1 MKKGFTFKNRHSSEF
16 GVVVK
21 TRSRRLLPGVKS
33 YFYSTPLMDGS
44 YDFTEANIMGRE
56 FYNDRTFELSLQITA
71 DCLDELEKKNA
82 HAAIWL
88 RGSGDLIFDSAASVK
103 WRGRFIS
110 DLAFAPERRGKS
122 AVISAVFQSE
132 PIGMATFTT
141 GKGIYLGDAVAL
153 DSDIPLDMSSY
164 FEKQLTHGE
173 NTVDFINLG
182 DFYVRPVLKFDNGS
196 NITVT
201 YGDSKIILEGL
212 TSGAVIDLEKCNITD
227 NSGNCILS
235 KMQGNFFELPPG
247 RSTLEIYAD
256 APCALTID
264 YAPRTIYDFDFSAI
278 DWGEAGA

>member
-264 YAPRTIYDFDFSAI
+264 YAPRTIYDFDFSSI